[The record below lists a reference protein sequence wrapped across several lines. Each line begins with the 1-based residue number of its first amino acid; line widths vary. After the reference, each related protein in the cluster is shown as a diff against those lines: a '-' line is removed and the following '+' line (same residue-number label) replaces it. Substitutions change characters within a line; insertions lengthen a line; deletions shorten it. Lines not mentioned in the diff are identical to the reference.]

1 MNKARLLI
9 VDDEE
14 MIRGLLLRILA
25 GRGHDCVAAADTSE
39 ARTCLARQ
47 PFDLVL
53 SDIEMPGES
62 GLELIRH
69 VAAAYPDTGI
79 VMVSVISDP
88 EIVRVA
94 LEIGIFGYI
103 VKPFDKSQVVICVA
117 NALRRREL
125 EHRERQRRAEL
136 ERQVQARTAELLTMN
151 ERLRQRDMELKR
163 QHHRIA
169 EVDKALSLLFDHR
182 QKDKTDTEE
191 KVLANVKRAVAPYIE
206 KLRKSGLDEKQMRC
220 LDILQAGIEDII
232 SPFVRALSSE
242 YLGLTP
248 AELQVAHLIKQGL
261 QTKEIADLIHL
272 SPNTVMTH
280 RYQIRRK
287 LGLKNKRI
295 NLQTYLS
302 TLDHQ

>member
-1 MNKARLLI
+1 
-9 VDDEE
+9 
-14 MIRGLLLRILA
+14 
-25 GRGHDCVAAADTSE
+25 
-39 ARTCLARQ
+39 
-47 PFDLVL
+47 
-53 SDIEMPGES
+53 MPGES